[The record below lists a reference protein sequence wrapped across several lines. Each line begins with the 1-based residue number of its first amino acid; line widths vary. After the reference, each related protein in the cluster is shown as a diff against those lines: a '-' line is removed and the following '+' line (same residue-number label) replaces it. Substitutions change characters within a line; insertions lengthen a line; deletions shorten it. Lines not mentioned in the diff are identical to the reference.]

1 MSYNYNNKQL
11 DHKNIKFK
19 WDLNHLNIINHEF
32 FLLYIKIVLI
42 IFKEGKFQ
50 MKKIIFYNYYLLV
63 NIFIK
68 YLFL

>member
-32 FLLYIKIVLI
+32 FY
-42 IFKEGKFQ
+42 
-50 MKKIIFYNYYLLV
+50 
-63 NIFIK
+63 FI
-68 YLFL
+68 